1 VPKEETQFKPGE
13 TGNPNGRPKKLKFY
27 EIVDKILDLPIKELP
42 PALREPAMELAGDE
56 NKTARQAGAARV
68 VKEIFTGNPSFLKD
82 AMDRIEGPVTQ
93 RTETKAEYELGPNTR
108 HELTPLLEAVI
119 AIGSKTPVAGNL
131 PGETEVVS
139 SGLIGPDD

>member
-1 VPKEETQFKPGE
+1 MPKEETQFKPGE
-13 TGNPNGRPKKLKFY
+13 IGNPNGRPKKLKFY

-68 VKEIFTGNPSFLKD
+68 VKEIFTGNPSFLKE

-93 RTETKAEYELGPNTR
+93 KTESKVEGELGAETR
-108 HELTPLLEAVI
+108 KQLREI
-119 AIGSKTPVAGNL
+119 AGWFIRAGAKTP
-131 PGETEVVS
+131 T
-139 SGLIGPDD
+139 D